1 MEEPII
7 LIHSLDYLFL
17 GLEAAEVMKM
27 DLVNEVRMEADR
39 LNELKTKLTRIR
51 EIVKINKEN
60 SQKLAQFYE
69 KDQNLMPLVAKF
81 VTTLTELDEISSC
94 KTITE
99 MMRVIERITQCMIQ
113 IQIQLTQ

>member
-1 MEEPII
+1 MEDPII

-27 DLVNEVRMEADR
+27 DLVNEVRKEADR

-81 VTTLTELDEISSC
+81 ITTLTELDEISSC

>member
-1 MEEPII
+1 MEDPII

-27 DLVNEVRMEADR
+27 DLVNEVRTEADR

-81 VTTLTELDEISSC
+81 ITTLTELDEISACTTISEMIGVLNR
-94 KTITE
+94 ITE
-99 MMRVIERITQCMIQ
+99 CMLQ
-113 IQIQLTQ
+113 IQIHLN